1 MKKVWVFSHRGKRS
15 CNRGLQVV
23 MQRPWMMSWEFP
35 RERISYPRHPGTF
48 SPFPMSWS
56 ETGSKDAKLPRPSWV
71 LKAGLSRCWGHRIA
85 ATPRMCGM
93 LMVWRRGWRYSSE
106 KQSFNKNFNQWAV
119 WQSGLASKPSDW
131 NHNWSVGR
139 SNLSKGS
146 PSFRLCPSDASR
158 TACPPCQAPVHL
170 ITQLLS
176 GALEKWLCVF
186 ISSIRNWAM
195 L

>member
-1 MKKVWVFSHRGKRS
+1 MVDVLGIPQGK
-15 CNRGLQVV
+15 NLLPQAAWHLQ
-23 MQRPWMMSWEFP
+23 
-35 RERISYPRHPGTF
+35 
-48 SPFPMSWS
+48 PFPHELVWNWIQ
-56 ETGSKDAKLPRPSWV
+56 DVKLPRPSWV

-106 KQSFNKNFNQWAV
+106 KQSFNKNLHQWAV

-158 TACPPCQAPVHL
+158 TAAPPCQAPVHL